1 MNAIALLKA
10 DHEKVKKLL
19 TQLESTTER
28 GVKTREELLSKIEH
42 ELLIHTQLE
51 EKIFYPAYK
60 AAGGKE
66 EATMDAEAREEH
78 RAVEDLVLPDL
89 KATDPS
95 KITFSGRT
103 KVLKELLEH
112 HIEEEED
119 ELFPQAKKLLSAKVL
134 NELGSAMQALRA
146 ELKKE
151 AASGKAA

>member
-95 KITFSGRT
+95 KITFSGRA